1 MVVAPRRRRYRLA
14 LLVLA
19 SLLLVMPGARAVAD
33 RADTSTADATGIVGD
48 WLVAGH
54 GAIIRIQQAGDRFDG
69 YIAWQLHDVYG
80 PEDGPALDGK
90 VVTDRNN
97 PDPALRAR
105 PLTGLR
111 LLTGLRYD
119 AADGKWRD
127 GRVYDT
133 ENGHTY
139 RCMAWLDGSDKLVF
153 RGYVGIPLLGRD
165 THWRRVVMRT
175 PGAAGLP
182 YELADPGR

>member
-1 MVVAPRRRRYRLA
+1 MPLRTRPAPA
-14 LLVLA
+14 L
-19 SLLLVMPGARAVAD
+19 
-33 RADTSTADATGIVGD
+33 ATGIVGD

-54 GAIIRIQQAGDRFDG
+54 GAIIRIQQAGDQFDG
-69 YIAWQLHDVYG
+69 YITWQLYDTYP

-97 PDPALRAR
+97 SDPARRGR

-119 AADGKWRD
+119 PADGKWID

-133 ENGHTY
+133 ENGRAY
-139 RCMAWLDGSDKLVF
+139 RCMAWLDGPTSWYSVVTSAF
-153 RGYVGIPLLGRD
+153 RYWAGTRTGVAWSCGHRV
-165 THWRRVVMRT
+165 RRGFPMNSRIRGVDAPPASTARASVV
-175 PGAAGLP
+175 AAAARARG
-182 YELADPGR
+182 